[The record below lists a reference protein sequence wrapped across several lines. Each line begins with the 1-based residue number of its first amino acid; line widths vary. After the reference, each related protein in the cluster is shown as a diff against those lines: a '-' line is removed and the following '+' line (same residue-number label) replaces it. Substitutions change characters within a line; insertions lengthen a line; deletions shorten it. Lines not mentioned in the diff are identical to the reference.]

1 VAQKSRMEDKPYITY
16 IRRLTRLQ
24 DRRMES
30 RLSRSYQTL
39 AKMLP
44 QWLRKRGVGD
54 LGEAEDVAQSVWIE
68 LLLGV
73 RTRRISEWS
82 DGIVFHH
89 ANFRLLDYLRQ
100 RRIRGRVVDMTSVER
115 EVSDEFADPDLL
127 ITLEQL
133 MGRLHLIERQT
144 VQELYLNGRTITE
157 TAEEI
162 GVSISTVKRSHRSAI
177 ETMRLQVS

>member
-1 VAQKSRMEDKPYITY
+1 MEG
-16 IRRLTRLQ
+16 
-24 DRRMES
+24 
-30 RLSRSYQTL
+30 RLSRAYKKL
-39 AKMLP
+39 AEMLP
-44 QWLRKRGVGD
+44 RWLRKHGIRD
-54 LGEAEDVAQSVWIE
+54 LCEAEDVAQGVWIE
-68 LLLGV
+68 LLVGV

-100 RRIRGRVVDMTSVER
+100 RRIRGRVVDVTTVEHR
-115 EVSDEFADPDLL
+115 VSGVSADPDML

-133 MGRLHLIERQT
+133 MGRLQPHERLSIE
-144 VQELYLNGRTITE
+144 ELYLNGRTITE

-177 ETMRLQVS
+177 ETMKLLTA